1 MYPVLTNL
9 QIRDNAELA
18 VRNLL
23 KQVAKDR
30 GTKLHAKDFL
40 DDGSPIEL
48 TVEINETEGSAVFDF
63 EGTGTEMIGNL
74 NTPTSVSYSAIIYC
88 LRAMVDLDVSGIF
101 TAWKVAAEST
111 LRRSRL
117 IKAA

>member
-1 MYPVLTNL
+1 M
-9 QIRDNAELA
+9 
-18 VRNLL
+18 RNLL

-48 TVEINETEGSAVFDF
+48 MVEINEKEGSAVFDF

-88 LRAMVDLDVSGIF
+88 LRAMVEMDVS
-101 TAWKVAAEST
+101 
-111 LRRSRL
+111 RL
-117 IKAA
+117 EPDWGQVG